1 MILDGRKV
9 AEKIYQEIKETIK
22 NRQLKIAVILVG
34 SDPASI
40 TYTNIKKKRAEELG
54 IKSEI
59 IKLPEDAS
67 QEEIEKEIW
76 ELNKNPEINGFLVQ
90 LPLPSKIDTQKI
102 IKLIDPEKDIDGFGG
117 NFSAPTAAAIL
128 AILDFYGVDLQNKHI
143 VLVGYGR
150 LVGKPLEKMLL
161 QRGIKPIICDSK
173 TLDLPAETLKAD
185 ILVSATGHPEIITKD
200 MIKDEAVIIDAG
212 TAESNGKMV
221 GDVAPEVYELN
232 ISYTPNPGGVGP
244 VTVACLM
251 KNLTNTVKVEK

>member
-40 TYTNIKKKRAEELG
+40 TYTNIKKKREEELG

-76 ELNKNPEINGFLVQ
+76 ELNKNQEINGFLVQ
-90 LPLPSKIDTQKI
+90 LPLPSKIDTPKI

-117 NFSAPTAAAIL
+117 NFP
-128 AILDFYGVDLQNKHI
+128 LQQ
-143 VLVGYGR
+143 LR
-150 LVGKPLEKMLL
+150 
-161 QRGIKPIICDSK
+161 QF
-173 TLDLPAETLKAD
+173 
-185 ILVSATGHPEIITKD
+185 
-200 MIKDEAVIIDAG
+200 
-212 TAESNGKMV
+212 
-221 GDVAPEVYELN
+221 
-232 ISYTPNPGGVGP
+232 
-244 VTVACLM
+244 
-251 KNLTNTVKVEK
+251 